1 MGSVRTRAASVLVIA
16 LAGCSDS
23 SGPLGSGNRV
33 SMDVDAS
40 SQGNQSSPPS
50 GDADA
55 PSADSPFAPL
65 DGQGQYG
72 ALVDGYAP
80 LAVCA
85 QCACAAGTYCYGG
98 SSQTSFSGVCDQTAA
113 TGGNSPLA
121 VGCNS
126 LPPGCANEPDCVCVL
141 AALAPMV
148 SCYLVCA
155 ETPAGGFSVYCPP

>member
-1 MGSVRTRAASVLVIA
+1 MGSVCTSAVASMLVIA

-40 SQGNQSSPPS
+40 SQATQSSPPS
-50 GDADA
+50 ADAEA

-85 QCACAAGTYCYGG
+85 QCACAAEAGTYCYGG
-98 SSQTSFSGVCDQTAA
+98 SPQSSFSGACDQTGA
-113 TGGNSPLA
+113 TGTGLA
-121 VGCNS
+121 VGCHS
-126 LPPGCANEPDCVCVL
+126 FPPGC
-141 AALAPMV
+141 
-148 SCYLVCA
+148 
-155 ETPAGGFSVYCPP
+155 